1 MCIITVYR
9 SPSGNFNHFLQSLDT
24 ILQTLYTPALSF
36 IICGDININYLV
48 VNEQRKQLDNLLLL
62 YNLIGIVDFPRR
74 HNHTSS
80 SAIDNIFIDI
90 SHFHDYSL
98 TPFSNDL
105 SDHDAQILISKTLC
119 QSQYDRTTT
128 VRKVDQH
135 TISDF
140 IDKLSK
146 ESWDSTFNNTD
157 VNHMFNSFL
166 NTFLRIFYSCF
177 PLARIKNKKNNTI
190 SWITLGIKKIM

>member
-1 MCIITVYR
+1 
-9 SPSGNFNHFLQSLDT
+9 L
-24 ILQTLYTPALSF
+24 
-36 IICGDININYLV
+36 
-48 VNEQRKQLDNLLLL
+48 
-62 YNLIGIVDFPRR
+62 
-74 HNHTSS
+74 

-105 SDHDAQILISKTLC
+105 SDHDTQILIIKTLC

-135 TISDF
+135 TISDL

-157 VNHMFNSFL
+157 VNLMFNSFL
-166 NTFLRIFYSCF
+166 NIFLRIFYSCF
-177 PLARIKNKKNNTI
+177 PLARIKNKK
-190 SWITLGIKKIM
+190 KIIPLVG

>member
-1 MCIITVYR
+1 
-9 SPSGNFNHFLQSLDT
+9 
-24 ILQTLYTPALSF
+24 
-36 IICGDININYLV
+36 V

-62 YNLIGIVDFPRR
+62 YNLIGIVDFPTR
-74 HNHTSS
+74 HDHTSS

-105 SDHDAQILISKTLC
+105 SDHDAQILIIKTLC

-135 TISDF
+135 TISDCA
-140 IDKLSK
+140 DKLSK

-157 VNHMFNSFL
+157 VNLMLNSFL
-166 NTFLRIFYSCF
+166 NIFLRIFYSCF
-177 PLARIKNKKNNTI
+177 PLARIKNKK
-190 SWITLGIKKIM
+190 K